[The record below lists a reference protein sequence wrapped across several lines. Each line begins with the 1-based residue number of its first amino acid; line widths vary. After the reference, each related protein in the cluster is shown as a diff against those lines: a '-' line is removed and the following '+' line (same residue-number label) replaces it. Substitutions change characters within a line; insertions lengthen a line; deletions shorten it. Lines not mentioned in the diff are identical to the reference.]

1 MLLTLAR
8 ASEMIFLFSFSL
20 SSEEK
25 KAVMS
30 PVAVI
35 APVTASVD
43 PLYVRLDSA
52 FRTPV
57 VLSPVITLLSA
68 LLLIVAAPAAP

>member
-1 MLLTLAR
+1 MLMTLAR

-35 APVTASVD
+35 VPVTARVEPLNVRFASALIVD
-43 PLYVRLDSA
+43 EL
-52 FRTPV
+52 TE
-57 VLSPVITLLSA
+57 VITLLSA
-68 LLLIVAAPAAP
+68 GLV

>member
-1 MLLTLAR
+1 
-8 ASEMIFLFSFSL
+8 MIFLFSFSL

-30 PVAVI
+30 EVAVI
-35 APVTASVD
+35 DPETVRVV
-43 PLYVRLDSA
+43 PLYVNPDSA
-52 FRTPV
+52 FRTPA

-68 LLLIVAAPAAP
+68 LLLIVAVPAAP

>member
-1 MLLTLAR
+1 MLTTLAR

-35 APVTASVD
+35 VPVTANVEPSN
-43 PLYVRLDSA
+43 VRFASA
-52 FRTPV
+52 LMVEELTEV
-57 VLSPVITLLSA
+57 MTLLSA
-68 LLLIVAAPAAP
+68 GFV